1 MGLCRPLSKAIL
13 RRVGDSSCEGIKQF
27 RWRFPSLSE
36 RPVEEVFN
44 LRALIFGAATML
56 VCLIVQASGAH
67 IVTQKLKTIIG
78 RYETAHHHYR
88 AQLVFLASALILL
101 AFHLLQIYIWGMA
114 LVWSGAEKN
123 AHQAM
128 VFAGSTYTTVGFAN
142 DQLPY
147 SWQLVTIIMA
157 TSGLFSFGWSTS
169 VMFLLA
175 QTLYPSQR

>member
-1 MGLCRPLSKAIL
+1 
-13 RRVGDSSCEGIKQF
+13 
-27 RWRFPSLSE
+27 
-36 RPVEEVFN
+36 VEEVFN
-44 LRALIFGAATML
+44 LRALIFGSMTML

-67 IVTQKLKTIIG
+67 IVTLKLKPIIG
-78 RYETAHHHYR
+78 RYENAHQHYL

-114 LVWSGAEKN
+114 LVWSGAESN
-123 AHQAM
+123 PHRAM

-142 DQLPY
+142 DQLPFG
-147 SWQLVTIIMA
+147 WQLAPIIMA

>member
-1 MGLCRPLSKAIL
+1 M
-13 RRVGDSSCEGIKQF
+13 DD
-27 RWRFPSLSE
+27 
-36 RPVEEVFN
+36 VFN
-44 LRALIFGAATML
+44 LNALMLGASAML
-56 VCLIVQASGAH
+56 VCLILQASGAH
-67 IVTQKLKTIIG
+67 VVTLRLKPIIA
-78 RYETAHHHYR
+78 RLESRHHHYR

-101 AFHLLQIYIWGMA
+101 AFHLLQMYIWGLA
-114 LVWSGAEKN
+114 LAWSGAEIN
-123 AHQAM
+123 IHQAM

-147 SWQLVTIIMA
+147 TWQLVTIIMA

>member
-1 MGLCRPLSKAIL
+1 M
-13 RRVGDSSCEGIKQF
+13 
-27 RWRFPSLSE
+27 
-36 RPVEEVFN
+36 EEVFN
-44 LRALIFGAATML
+44 LRALIFGSMTML

-67 IVTQKLKTIIG
+67 IVTLKLKPIIG
-78 RYETAHHHYR
+78 RYENAHQHYL

-114 LVWSGAEKN
+114 LVWSGAESN
-123 AHQAM
+123 PHRAM

-142 DQLPY
+142 DQLPFG
-147 SWQLVTIIMA
+147 WQLATIIMA

>member
-1 MGLCRPLSKAIL
+1 
-13 RRVGDSSCEGIKQF
+13 
-27 RWRFPSLSE
+27 
-36 RPVEEVFN
+36 
-44 LRALIFGAATML
+44 
-56 VCLIVQASGAH
+56 
-67 IVTQKLKTIIG
+67 
-78 RYETAHHHYR
+78 
-88 AQLVFLASALILL
+88 
-101 AFHLLQIYIWGMA
+101 MA